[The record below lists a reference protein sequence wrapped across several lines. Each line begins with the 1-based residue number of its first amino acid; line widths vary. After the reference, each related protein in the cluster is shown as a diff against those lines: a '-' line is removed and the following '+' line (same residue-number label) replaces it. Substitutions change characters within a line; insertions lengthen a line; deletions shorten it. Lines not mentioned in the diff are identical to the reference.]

1 MSRQSETTPQAFV
14 RRLEAFYPANHRPV
28 PLHAPWL
35 TAAERAS
42 IEATLRTGF
51 VSTAGPE
58 VQIFEKK
65 LARHFG
71 CPFVIATVN
80 GTTALRLALQAA
92 GVGPEDEVLVPSLTF
107 IGTVNPVL
115 QLGATP
121 SFVDIEGLVSRS
133 GSPDLAPNLDGLVI
147 SRRRVEAFLQ
157 AHAIR
162 TKSGCVNRRTG
173 RRIAALVPVHLMGNF
188 APDLSVLAAR
198 WGIPLIEDAAEAVGT
213 RPLAGRFVRGLA
225 SILSFNGNKILTSGG
240 GGAILT
246 HDRDFAARAQQLA
259 RQGRRLSTSRPL
271 PEPLF
276 ETPGFNDKMPALNAT
291 LGGAQ
296 LDRLEEILAAK
307 RALWGNYA
315 AHFAENDA
323 LVFLPYG
330 AHNVGN
336 SWLGVLYYRGRQ
348 PRLWIREALGL
359 LRERGIEARP
369 FWRPLPRVPFL
380 RAYPSSGG
388 GQAEMVWR
396 RCFMLPGSPELG
408 VELRGASP
416 GAPLKS
422 P

>member
-1 MSRQSETTPQAFV
+1 MRPGLTPV
-14 RRLEAFYPANHRPV
+14 EH
-28 PLHAPWL
+28 
-35 TAAERAS
+35 TS

-58 VQIFEKK
+58 VHIFEKK

-92 GVGPEDEVLVPSLTF
+92 GVGPQDEVLVPSLTF

-121 SFVDIEGLVSRS
+121 SFVDIEGLASCS
-133 GSPDLAPNLDGLVI
+133 GAPDLDGLVI
-147 SRRRVEAFLQ
+147 SPRRVEAFLQ
-157 AHAIR
+157 ANAIR
-162 TKSGCVNRRTG
+162 TQSAKSAKGGCLNRRTG

-188 APDLSVLAAR
+188 APDLSSLAAK

-213 RPLAGRFVRGLA
+213 RPLEGRFVRGLA

-246 HDRDFAARAQQLA
+246 HDRDFAARVQQLA
-259 RQGRRLSTSRPL
+259 RQGRRLSTQKKGLPPGGPPAL
-271 PEPLF
+271 PEPRF

-291 LGGAQ
+291 LGRAQ
-296 LDRLEEILAAK
+296 LGRLEEILAAK
-307 RALWGNYA
+307 RTLWESYA
-315 AHFAENDA
+315 AHFSEKENDA

-336 SWLGVLYYRGRQ
+336 AWLGVLYYRGGQ
-348 PRLWIREALGL
+348 PRLWIREVLGL
-359 LRERGIEARP
+359 LRERGIHARP
-369 FWRPLPRVPFL
+369 FWRPLPQVPFL

-408 VELRGASP
+408 VALRGESP
-416 GAPLKS
+416 
-422 P
+422 